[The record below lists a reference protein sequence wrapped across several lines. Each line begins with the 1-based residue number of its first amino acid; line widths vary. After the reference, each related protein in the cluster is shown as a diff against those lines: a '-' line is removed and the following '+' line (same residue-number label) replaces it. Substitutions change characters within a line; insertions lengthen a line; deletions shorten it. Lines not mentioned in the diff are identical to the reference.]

1 MTVDETIAYTF
12 PAESD
17 ELCVDLGPS
26 NDDDCEIFSSFC
38 VGVAWFWYFFL
49 IFSLFVWST

>member
-17 ELCVDLGPS
+17 ELFVDLGPS

-38 VGVAWFWYFFL
+38 VDAAWFWYFFL